1 MNLVA
6 SVRKSL
12 SKQDMIRPGDTVIC
26 AVSGGADSICML
38 SVLLAIGMSP
48 EAPGPFRIIC
58 VHVHHAIRGAEA
70 DEDAAFVR
78 MFCEARN
85 IPFVL
90 KNVNA
95 PEAAA
100 GTPHASLE
108 EAARHLRYR
117 ALAEAAR
124 EAESEAEAGTRI
136 RIAVAHNLDDD
147 AETVLFNLFRGTGMR
162 GLCGIRPVN
171 GMLIRPLLHVARAE
185 IEAWLSE
192 NGLSYRTD
200 RTNRE
205 TTYARNRIRSEL
217 LAGAREHINAQA
229 VKHIAQA
236 AKDMRG
242 ARDYIDARVDE
253 AYARCKTKLPPYLSD
268 RQDAR
273 YVLSVR
279 ALRGEDAFLRA
290 ELISRLLQEASAV
303 SGQSDPA
310 GVPQTPVP
318 PPSSY
323 YQIGRAHIEAVL
335 GLVTSD
341 NGRASLDLPGRVGA
355 SRIHDFLLISMV

>member
-1 MNLVA
+1 MNLIET
-6 SVRKSL
+6 VRNQL
-12 SKQDMIRPGDTVIC
+12 TAQEMIRPGDTVIC

-38 SVLLAIGMSP
+38 SVLCAIGASHTV
-48 EAPGPFRIIC
+48 PGPFRVAC

-70 DEDAAFVR
+70 DEDASFVR
-78 MFCEARN
+78 TFCENRG
-85 IPFVL
+85 IPFTL
-90 KNVNA
+90 KQVNA
-95 PEAAA
+95 PEEAA

-124 EAESEAEAGTRI
+124 ETVTENGTQV
-136 RIAVAHNLDDD
+136 RIAIAHNMDDD

-162 GLCGIRPVN
+162 GLCGIRPVS
-171 GMLIRPLLHVARAE
+171 GILIRPLLQVARAE

-192 NGLSYRTD
+192 NALTYRTD

-205 TTYARNRIRSEL
+205 DAYARNRIRNEL
-217 LAGAREHINAQA
+217 LASAKEHINAQS
-229 VKHIAQA
+229 VRHIAQA

-253 AYARCKTKLPPYLSD
+253 AYARCRTELPPYLSD

-279 ALRGEDAFLRA
+279 ALRGEEAFLRA
-290 ELISRLLQEASAV
+290 ELLSRLLQETS
-303 SGQSDPA
+303 SFSNREGQLREQA
-310 GVPQTPVP
+310 EFVP

-323 YQIGRAHIEAVL
+323 YQIGRVHIEAVL
-335 GLVTSD
+335 KLVTSG

-355 SRIHDFLLISMV
+355 LRIHDFLLITMV

>member
-6 SVRKSL
+6 SVRRNL
-12 SKQDMIRPGDTVIC
+12 SAREMIRPGDTVIC

-38 SVLLAIGMSP
+38 SALSEIGMSHR
-48 EAPGPFRIIC
+48 APGPFRVSC

-78 MFCEARN
+78 VFCEERR
-85 IPFVL
+85 IPFTL
-90 KNVNA
+90 KRVNA
-95 PEAAA
+95 PEEAA

-124 EAESEAEAGTRI
+124 EAETEDGTRI
-136 RIAVAHNLDDD
+136 RIAVAHNMDDD
-147 AETVLFNLFRGTGMR
+147 AETVLFNLFRGTGTR
-162 GLCGIRPVN
+162 GLCGIRPVS
-171 GMLIRPLLHVARAE
+171 GLLIRPLLHISRAE

-205 TTYARNRIRSEL
+205 NAYARNRIRNEL
-217 LAGAREHINAQA
+217 LADATQHINTRA
-229 VKHIAQA
+229 VQHIAQA
-236 AKDMRG
+236 AGDMRR
-242 ARDYIDARVDE
+242 AREYIDARVDE
-253 AYARCKTKLPPYLSD
+253 AYARCKTELPPYLSD
-268 RQDAR
+268 RRDAR
-273 YVLSVR
+273 YVLSVK

-290 ELISRLLQEASAV
+290 ELISRLLHETSVFSKQPASA
-303 SGQSDPA
+303 DTTPL
-310 GVPQTPVP
+310 PVP

-335 GLVTSD
+335 GLVTSV

-355 SRIHDFLLISMV
+355 ARIHDFLLISMV